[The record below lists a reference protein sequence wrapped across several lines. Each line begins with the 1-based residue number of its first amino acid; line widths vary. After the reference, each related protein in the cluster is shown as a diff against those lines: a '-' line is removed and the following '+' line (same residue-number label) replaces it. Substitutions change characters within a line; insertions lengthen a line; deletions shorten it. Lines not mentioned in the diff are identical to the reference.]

1 MQNQRKRKP
10 KTNEQEKKEAN
21 KRRHKQTDTN
31 KQSTNQANVQTSST
45 QAHRQPSKQNA
56 RTVSRPT
63 IWDGRFQ
70 CRLNAHPL
78 SDFATQLAFK
88 TLCLRCFFCLSG
100 CLYLLLH
107 LFLPVVRTF
116 FLSLRRRRR
125 PATVTART
133 TTTTPPTTATTTAMR
148 RTTTACRRRTTTA
161 TTTATDVLECP
172 QDLASCQLL

>member
-1 MQNQRKRKP
+1 MQKQRKRKP
-10 KTNEQEKKEAN
+10 KTNEQTKKEAN
-21 KRRHKQTDTN
+21 KQRHKQTDTN
-31 KQSTNQANVQTSST
+31 KQSTNQTYKHQANKHTGNQANKMHEQCPGRQLGWAFLMQTQRAPPKRFCHTVGVQNT
-45 QAHRQPSKQNA
+45 
-56 RTVSRPT
+56 
-63 IWDGRFQ
+63 
-70 CRLNAHPL
+70 L
-78 SDFATQLAFK
+78 LA
-88 TLCLRCFFCLSG
+88 LFFFLSG